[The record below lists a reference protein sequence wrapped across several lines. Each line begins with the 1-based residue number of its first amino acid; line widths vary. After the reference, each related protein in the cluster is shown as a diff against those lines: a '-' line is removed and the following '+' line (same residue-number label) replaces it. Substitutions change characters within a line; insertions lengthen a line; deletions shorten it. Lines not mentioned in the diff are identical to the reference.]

1 MAAACISSAALTVSA
16 DGTAKVT
23 IDLQPVSFA
32 GLTAYA
38 SDWKI
43 YQGTDTKS
51 ETVAAE
57 YVTNSEGKVTQ
68 ITFALPDNSYDGV
81 YANMFVDA
89 MNYSPDAWLAFDFAN
104 AVKIADPDPTPQAV
118 TLGDVDLNGKVE
130 LNDAV
135 TVLKAALGIVTLEG
149 DAATAA
155 DVDKDGNINLTDALN
170 VLKFAL
176 GIIKEFPQK

>member
-1 MAAACISSAALTVSA
+1 
-16 DGTAKVT
+16 
-23 IDLQPVSFA
+23 
-32 GLTAYA
+32 
-38 SDWKI
+38 
-43 YQGTDTKS
+43 
-51 ETVAAE
+51 
-57 YVTNSEGKVTQ
+57 
-68 ITFALPDNSYDGV
+68 
-81 YANMFVDA
+81 MFVDA

>member
-1 MAAACISSAALTVSA
+1 
-16 DGTAKVT
+16 
-23 IDLQPVSFA
+23 
-32 GLTAYA
+32 
-38 SDWKI
+38 
-43 YQGTDTKS
+43 
-51 ETVAAE
+51 
-57 YVTNSEGKVTQ
+57 
-68 ITFALPDNSYDGV
+68 
-81 YANMFVDA
+81 MFVDA

-104 AVKIADPDPTPQAV
+104 AVKIADADPDPTPDPTPQAV

>member
-1 MAAACISSAALTVSA
+1 MSLKSYILENINDFNS
-16 DGTAKVT
+16 KV
-23 IDLQPVSFA
+23 
-32 GLTAYA
+32 
-38 SDWKI
+38 
-43 YQGTDTKS
+43 KS
-51 ETVAAE
+51 EEDLKVKVVLPYLKKLGYSEEDMNFESPMEVVIGSKRTTVFSDIE
-57 YVTNSEGKVTQ
+57 
-68 ITFALPDNSYDGV
+68 I
-81 YANMFVDA
+81 
-89 MNYSPDAWLAFDFAN
+89 
-104 AVKIADPDPTPQAV
+104 I
-118 TLGDVDLNGKVE
+118 LNGKVE